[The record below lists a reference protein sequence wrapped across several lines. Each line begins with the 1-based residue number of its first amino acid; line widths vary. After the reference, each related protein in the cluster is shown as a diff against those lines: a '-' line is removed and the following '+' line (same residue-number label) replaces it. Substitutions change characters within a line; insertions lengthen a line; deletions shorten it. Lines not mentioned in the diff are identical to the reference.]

1 MENKSGINKLDLS
14 DCRSISVSLNFGK
27 LFNRVIHSKL
37 IHHIK
42 KSSLINENQTGF
54 KEKSRTSDYVFAI

>member
-14 DCRSISVSLNFGK
+14 DCRNISVSLNFGK
-27 LFNRVIHSKL
+27 LFNRLIHSKL

-42 KSSLINENQTGF
+42 KSSLINENQNGF

>member
-27 LFNRVIHSKL
+27 LFNRAIHSRL
-37 IHHIK
+37 LHYFK
-42 KSSLINENQTGF
+42 KSSLINENQIGF
-54 KEKSRTSDYVFAI
+54 KEKSRTSDHVFAI